1 MFFCFSAF
9 HNPSPLEM
17 PRFSEYNRPMA
28 ESGFPAISNKKLSSL
43 TPLEQRISAEFA
55 LRVRERMGERI
66 LDIRIFGSRARG
78 EAIADSDLDIW
89 ILLDKASLKEQNE
102 ISDIGTDLF
111 LEMFLPFQISPRI
124 MSQEQYAQLIGLER
138 IFPAEIERDGI
149 PI

>member
-1 MFFCFSAF
+1 M
-9 HNPSPLEM
+9 
-17 PRFSEYNRPMA
+17 
-28 ESGFPAISNKKLSSL
+28 

-55 LRVRERMGERI
+55 RRVRERMGERI
-66 LDIRIFGSRARG
+66 QDIRIFGSRARG

-89 ILLDKASLKEQNE
+89 ILLDKASLKERNE

-111 LEMFLPFQISPRI
+111 LEMLLPFLISPRI